1 MRLAGAILAVGVD
14 FSCEHLGGSA
24 GPLLYP
30 VLAFGVCVVVG
41 GMRPHALIC
50 LLWRWSG
57 QNGENVVLQAPLVY
71 GNTRSVLFGTSVL

>member
-1 MRLAGAILAVGVD
+1 MLFQNNFCTSQSGNVGHYFCDSFCFREFFAGAILALGVD
-14 FSCEHLGGSA
+14 FSSEHLGGSA

-50 LLWRWSG
+50 FLWR
-57 QNGENVVLQAPLVY
+57 
-71 GNTRSVLFGTSVL
+71 